1 LSAAA
6 AALMVT
12 VGASV
17 AYQLGHLRFTGA
29 SQNRYV
35 DAMIRKVSSGM
46 RPGLSDHI
54 HCAVF
59 RKYGKHAPPLEAVR
73 EDLAPEYR
81 PLIDIVRAGVP
92 AAYSVYMAHQCSFRG
107 RKFVHI
113 ALKSESVLLSVVLTR
128 REPGETL
135 AENQVA
141 PVLTRDE
148 LNLYGAG
155 AQRFRMSAFE
165 TPNSFAY
172 LISNGAPGEAHRI
185 MLAMSSGIRA
195 LLAKLPA

>member
-1 LSAAA
+1 
-6 AALMVT
+6 
-12 VGASV
+12 
-17 AYQLGHLRFTGA
+17 
-29 SQNRYV
+29 
-35 DAMIRKVSSGM
+35 
-46 RPGLSDHI
+46 
-54 HCAVF
+54 
-59 RKYGKHAPPLEAVR
+59 
-73 EDLAPEYR
+73 
-81 PLIDIVRAGVP
+81 
-92 AAYSVYMAHQCSFRG
+92 MAHQCSFRG

-155 AQRFRMSAFE
+155 AQQFRMSAFE
-165 TPNSFAY
+165 TPDSFAY
-172 LISNGAPGEAHRI
+172 LISDGAPGETHRI